1 MTTRRAFRLSTADA
15 LDMFAAPV
23 IAIPTRAIRTMVRP
37 DSSIESQAAA
47 VRVLCLLT
55 PIQRQVLHALA
66 DAGSKGLTDR
76 ELETLPI
83 FAARG
88 PSTIRKRRSELFH
101 AGRVVRIDRRDGM
114 AVWSIAPTEGTL

>member
-1 MTTRRAFRLSTADA
+1 M
-15 LDMFAAPV
+15 
-23 IAIPTRAIRTMVRP
+23 
-37 DSSIESQAAA
+37 
-47 VRVLCLLT
+47 LCLLT

-66 DAGSKGLTDR
+66 EAGSKGLTDR

-101 AGRVVRIDRRDGM
+101 AGRVVRIGRRDGM